1 MIFAQAGGRNA
12 TDRHSKGYVPLHQRR
27 RLSALST
34 EASRGEAI
42 TRSVDQNS
50 PSRLSV
56 ESIHGATDEPAR
68 PQANSAA
75 NPTPYTTLRTSIRV
89 RTEDPATSP
98 TAASPGPVPEPTLRQ
113 HYDDVEGRQPVQD
126 QETSSAPVVE
136 VISTDAPQ
144 SDPTTVIEVNP
155 PLQTILG
162 APNPPQISTTNIA
175 SILVGAMMGL
185 LIIVIV
191 GFMCL
196 RIILSKRKK
205 DKEEEKK
212 KGNNAENGQGGGAAP
227 APAEGADNEAS
238 HNDTTHHDGHHHTPA
253 PRTTGTNAQRNASN
267 AAAAATAS
275 GNTGGGGSPSIG
287 GGMH

>member
-34 EASRGEAI
+34 EASRGETI
-42 TRSVDQNS
+42 TRSVDPDS

-75 NPTPYTTLRTSIRV
+75 TPTPYTTLRTSIRV

-98 TAASPGPVPEPTLRQ
+98 TASPGPVPEPTLRQ
-113 HYDDVEGRQPVQD
+113 HYDDVEGRQPAQD

-136 VISTDAPQ
+136 VLSTDSPQ
-144 SDPTTVIEVNP
+144 SDPTTIIEVNP

-162 APNPPQISTTNIA
+162 APNPPQLSTTNIA
-175 SILVGAMMGL
+175 SILVGATMGL
-185 LIIVIV
+185 LIIVITGCV
-191 GFMCL
+191 CL
-196 RIILSKRKK
+196 RIIFSKRSK
-205 DKEEEKK
+205 DKEEQKK
-212 KGNNAENGQGGGAAP
+212 KDNNTQNGEGGDAAP
-227 APAEGADNEAS
+227 APAEGADNEAG
-238 HNDTTHHDGHHHTPA
+238 HNDTTRHEGHHHTPA

-287 GGMH
+287 AGMH